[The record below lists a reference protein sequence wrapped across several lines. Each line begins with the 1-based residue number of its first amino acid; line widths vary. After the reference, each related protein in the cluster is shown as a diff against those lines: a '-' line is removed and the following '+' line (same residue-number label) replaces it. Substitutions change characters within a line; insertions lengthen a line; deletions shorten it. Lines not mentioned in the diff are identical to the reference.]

1 MQASRSLAVILLA
14 GVVGFSIQAQAGQG
28 NGGPNGA
35 HYNLNIIGHTTCSG
49 DDRTGSNTHV
59 IQVLLRGGD
68 KAEYL
73 NGQLATQ
80 IDKKNK
86 IYLEQSFDGSF
97 QVLDGNACDSDGA
110 RFKLP
115 APGSYDIWARALGKP
130 GGSATMT
137 TCATGTGEDGVL
149 GTGDDEIVC
158 STENVLLVRDK
169 GRSSFTNVTSELTTI
184 TADLDGDG
192 SYETYQLFDSDMYD
206 YFWNFENRGL
216 RLAQLRFYPLP

>member
-1 MQASRSLAVILLA
+1 MQASRSLAIAVLA
-14 GVVGFSIQAQAGQG
+14 GVVGFSAQAQAGQG

-35 HYNLNIIGHTTCSG
+35 HYKLNIIGHTTCSG

-73 NGQLATQ
+73 DGMLATD

-97 QVLDGNACDSDGA
+97 QVLDGNACDSNGA

-137 TCATGTGEDGVL
+137 SCATGSGADGIL
-149 GTGDDEIVC
+149 GTADDEIVC

-192 SYETYQLFDSDMYD
+192 SYETYELFDSDMYD

>member
-1 MQASRSLAVILLA
+1 MQASRSLAIAVLA
-14 GVVGFSIQAQAGQG
+14 GVVGFSAQAQAGQG

-49 DDRTGSNTHV
+49 DDQTGSNTHV

-68 KAEYL
+68 QADWL
-73 NGQLATQ
+73 NGQLATD
-80 IDKKNK
+80 ISKKNK
-86 IYLEQSFDGSF
+86 IYLDQSFDGSF
-97 QVLDGNACDSDGA
+97 QVMDGNACDDDGA

-137 TCATGTGEDGVL
+137 SCATGVGDDGIL
-149 GTGDDEIVC
+149 GTADDEIVC
-158 STENVLLVRDK
+158 STENVLLAREK
-169 GRSSFTNVTSELTTI
+169 GRSGFTNVTTELTTI

-192 SYETYQLFDSDMYD
+192 SYETYELFDSDLYD

-216 RLAQLRFYPLP
+216 RLAQLRFYPMP

>member
-1 MQASRSLAVILLA
+1 MQASRFVTVAVLA
-14 GVVGFSIQAQAGQG
+14 GVVGISAQAHAGQG

-49 DDRTGSNTHV
+49 DDQTGSNTHV

-68 KAEYL
+68 QADWL
-73 NGQLATQ
+73 NGQLATD
-80 IDKKNK
+80 ISKKNK

-97 QVLDGNACDSDGA
+97 QVLDGNACDDDGA

-137 TCATGTGEDGVL
+137 SCATGAGEDGEL
-149 GTGDDEIVC
+149 GTADDEIVC

-169 GRSSFTNVTSELTTI
+169 GRSSFTNVTTELTTI

-192 SYETYQLFDSDMYD
+192 NYETYELFDADMYD